1 MVHRSIKLLK
11 SQSFFLFGVR
21 GCGKTSLLKAEFP
34 NDSSTFWIDLLVP
47 EVLDEY
53 SMEPSLLERRTS
65 QGKFDWV
72 IIDEVQRAPRLLDMV
87 HRLIETKKM
96 KFALTGSSARRL
108 KQKGVNLL
116 AGRAFVNHLFP
127 FTYKEIESG
136 FDLKESLRFGM
147 LPEIFNFKGEIEKFE
162 YLKSYALTYVTQEIQ
177 AEQWVRKLD
186 PFRKFLPIS
195 AQMNGQILNYSA
207 IARDVGVE
215 TITVQKYYEILVDTL
230 LGFEVEPYHASVRKR
245 QRQAS
250 KFYFIDTGIKRAF
263 EKKLQAD
270 IPNQTSEFGN
280 SFEHFI
286 VSEVYKILSYAKKE
300 FGLYYLQTKDGVEI
314 DLVIEISGKAEFFV
328 EIKSTT
334 QVREKDFRGLQH
346 FLSDFPKG
354 EFYLVSQ
361 DPVIQQQGRITAIP
375 WQQFLMKILN

>member
-1 MVHRSIKLLK
+1 MIDRSIKLLK
-11 SQSFFLFGVR
+11 TRSFFLFGVR
-21 GCGKTSLLKAEFP
+21 GCGKTSLLKTEFP
-34 NDSSTFWIDLLVP
+34 EDASIFWIDLLVP
-47 EVLDEY
+47 EILDEY
-53 SMEPSLLERRTS
+53 STEPSLLERRAL
-65 QGKFDWV
+65 QAKVDWV
-72 IIDEVQRAPRLLDMV
+72 IIDEVQRAPKLLDLV

-127 FTYKEIESG
+127 FTFKEIEG
-136 FDLKESLRFGM
+136 VFNLQDSLRFGM
-147 LPEIFNFKGEIEKFE
+147 LPEIFNLQGEIERAE

-195 AQMNGQILNYSA
+195 AQMNGQILNYSS

-230 LGFEVEPYHASVRKR
+230 LGFEVEPYHVSVRKR
-245 QRQAS
+245 QRQAP

-263 EKKLQAD
+263 EKKLQVS

-280 SFEHFI
+280 AFEHFV
-286 VSEVYKILSYAKKE
+286 VSEIYKKLSYAKKE
-300 FGLYYLQTKDGVEI
+300 FGLFYLQTKDGVEI
-314 DLVIEISGKAEFFV
+314 DLVIEISGKAEFFI
-328 EIKSTT
+328 EIKSTD
-334 QVREKDFRGLQH
+334 QIREKDFRGLQH

-354 EFYLVSQ
+354 KFYLVSQ
-361 DPVIQQQGRITAIP
+361 DPSPQKQGRITAIP
-375 WQQFLMKILN
+375 WQQLLTKILI